1 MRYGSRVLLQGRS
14 RRFVSYH
21 ASKRLRTSSGEGSP
35 TDPTHAGLPTSVNRT
50 ERSDPP
56 AVRSNLK
63 QGCFSL
69 LCPRTE
75 CGAPL
80 HLKISP
86 VSRLQNRRSNAAIEI
101 PTSSEKDSIRA
112 SIRRYRLG
120 VSD

>member
-56 AVRSNLK
+56 GVRINLK
-63 QGCFSL
+63 QGCLSFSVS
-69 LCPRTE
+69 PRTE
-75 CGAPL
+75 RGAPL

-86 VSRLQNRRSNAAIEI
+86 VSRLQKRRSNAAIEI
-101 PTSSEKDSIRA
+101 
-112 SIRRYRLG
+112 
-120 VSD
+120 